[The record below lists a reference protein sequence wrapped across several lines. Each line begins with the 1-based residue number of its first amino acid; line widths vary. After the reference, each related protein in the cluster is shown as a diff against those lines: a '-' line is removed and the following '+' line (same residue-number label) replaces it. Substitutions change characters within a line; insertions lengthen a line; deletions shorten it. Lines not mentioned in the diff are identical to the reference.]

1 MKRRMFFLPITI
13 TLLITASTF
22 GVGAEAADKAFISP
36 AIRAQFVLI
45 PAGTFMMGD
54 TIRHQ
59 VVIGKP
65 FYMQTTEVT
74 QGQWRKI
81 MGNNPS
87 SFKDCGDD
95 CPVENVSW
103 GDAQAFIRRLNQIEG
118 DNKYRL
124 PTEAEWEFACRSGS
138 SMTYSFGDN
147 ENDLGDYAWYDKN
160 SNRKTHPVMQKKP
173 NVWGLYDAYG
183 NVSEWCQDW
192 YDDFPPGTVTDP
204 KGPSSGQH
212 KVLRG
217 GSWLGSTSVLRSGF
231 RGEEYPV
238 VPSNDIGFRLVR
250 DF

>member
-22 GVGAEAADKAFISP
+22 GVGAEAADKAFTSP
-36 AIRAQFVLI
+36 AIGAQFVFI

-87 SFKDCGDD
+87 SFKDCGND

-103 GDAQAFIRRLNQIEG
+103 GDAQASGVLIKQRGITSIASPQRRNG
-118 DNKYRL
+118 SL
-124 PTEAEWEFACRSGS
+124 PAVQG
-138 SMTYSFGDN
+138 
-147 ENDLGDYAWYDKN
+147 
-160 SNRKTHPVMQKKP
+160 
-173 NVWGLYDAYG
+173 
-183 NVSEWCQDW
+183 
-192 YDDFPPGTVTDP
+192 PP
-204 KGPSSGQH
+204 
-212 KVLRG
+212 
-217 GSWLGSTSVLRSGF
+217 
-231 RGEEYPV
+231 
-238 VPSNDIGFRLVR
+238 
-250 DF
+250 